1 MQSDLVPCELVP
13 LGGDVVVAALADAH
27 GAQRAQA
34 AHGRLVARA
43 APAEHRAA
51 LAAVVAPLQR
61 READLPGLT
70 LIATSC
76 NGAWYSQQEE
86 FNSTQF

>member
-1 MQSDLVPCELVP
+1 MYIRDVDALLVGVY
-13 LGGDVVVAALADAH
+13 VVVAAAAHAH

-61 READLPGLT
+61 REPHLGRCGVTSTHQLT
-70 LIATSC
+70 SLT
-76 NGAWYSQQEE
+76 
-86 FNSTQF
+86 